1 MSPTRQAKR
10 TGDLRFP
17 GELVSFPSGRVRL
30 DGFLRSGRSGRGV
43 LLIGIHGMHSDFHSS
58 RLKKELYRLAER
70 GGAGVLIFNNRGSGS
85 GVETERFADAR
96 ADLDAAIEFG
106 RRRGYRRFFLAGH
119 STGCQ
124 KGLYHLDRTRRRDVR
139 GLILLAP
146 CDDYAISRRMLGR
159 RHAARLRAAL
169 ALEAGGRGGER
180 MPPDCQRFTAQ
191 RFLSVADRARTE
203 AALFDYDGPMR
214 AWRRLRVPVL
224 VLFGTR
230 EEYACLPPRE
240 MIRRLAERTASPD
253 FESVLIRGADHGF
266 HGRERE
272 VCGEIARWIAARA

>member
-1 MSPTRQAKR
+1 MSPARQTKR
-10 TGDLRFP
+10 IGDLRFE
-17 GELVSFPSGRVRL
+17 GELVSFPAGRVRL
-30 DGFLRSGRSGRGV
+30 DGFLRAGRSPCRA
-43 LLIGIHGMHSDFHSS
+43 LLVGIHGMHSDFQSS
-58 RLKKELYRLAER
+58 RLKKELFRIPESGIAD
-70 GGAGVLIFNNRGSGS
+70 VLIFNNRGSGA
-85 GVETERFADAR
+85 GVETERFPDAR
-96 ADLDAAIEFG
+96 ADLDAAIDFG

-146 CDDYAISRRMLGR
+146 CDDYAISRRVLGR
-159 RHAARLRAAL
+159 KHAARVRAAL
-169 ALEAGGRGGER
+169 ALEAAGRGGER
-180 MPPDCQRFTAQ
+180 MPPDCQRFTAR

-203 AALFDYDGPMR
+203 AALFDYDGPMH
-214 AWRRLRVPVL
+214 AWRRLRTPVF

-230 EEYACLPPRE
+230 EEYACLPVRE
-240 MIRRLAERTASPD
+240 MVRRLAARTTGAD

-272 VCGEIARWIAARA
+272 VCGEIARWMAGRA